1 MRRLKKLVSPAL
13 IIAIVFFIALFI
25 YFAVLNRYH
34 LFYQEQI
41 QLFRF
46 DRDYFAGFLSKPGGI
61 SEYLGLFFIQFYLK
75 PLAGPFIV
83 TLAGIAVFIL
93 AGLIFRKFRISGII
107 WSCIP
112 VLLLVSLQSDQAY
125 YLGYTIGF
133 LISLAFIAFYIS
145 VKTDYLR
152 YVAGFVGCVV
162 LYPLAGGFSFIAIAV
177 CIIFEILYRKSNYSL
192 IVSLGYVS
200 LTALI
205 LYLSWHY
212 VYLLPV
218 GSGWM
223 NPIFFVSNPTTKYWL
238 FLLLAY
244 FPFLLIVTGI
254 WFILSKK
261 PQLQFGWNWKTFS
274 AGLIVFSAFS
284 IGIMKY
290 AYDYKTELLLGIDK
304 HVQSAEWDKAL
315 KLSAKSPGLNRIAVY
330 LTNLALFKSGKMGD
344 RLFYYNQFGSSGL
357 WLDWG
362 NDASPFFGCEVFYQ
376 LGYINEAYRWA
387 FEALVSKGQS
397 PRILKRLTLT
407 SLINRDYAVG
417 EKYLNILEQTLF
429 YRNWARYYRGCI
441 KDTALLPG
449 DQEIAA
455 KRHLLIQSDFFANV
469 TDYNFELNKLLEN
482 HPDNRMAF
490 EYYMASLL
498 LDKKLDFFAANIS
511 RIKDFGFKEI
521 PVHYEEAL
529 LAYMVNTETS
539 IIPAGYSIRESTRQ
553 RFNDYF
559 KTYSFSAGDPDQAV
573 TLLKKRFGNT
583 YWFYLQFK

>member
-1 MRRLKKLVSPAL
+1 MRLKKTVSTAL
-13 IIAIVFFIALFI
+13 IIAIVFFIAHFL
-25 YFAVLNRYH
+25 YFAVLNQYH

-46 DRDYFAGFLSKPGGI
+46 DWDYFAGFLSKPGGI
-61 SEYLGLFFIQFYLK
+61 SEYLGVFFIQFYLK

-93 AGLIFRKFRISGII
+93 AGSILRIFRITGVI

-112 VLLLVSLQSDQAY
+112 VLLLVALQSDHTY

-133 LISLAFIAFYIS
+133 LLCLAFIAFYLS

-152 YVAGFVGCVV
+152 YVAGFIGCML
-162 LYPLAGGFSFIAIAV
+162 LYPVTGGFSFIAIAV
-177 CIIFEILYRKSNYSL
+177 CIIYEILFLKSNRRL
-192 IVSLGYVS
+192 IVSLGYISVTTV
-200 LTALI
+200 LFYI
-205 LYLSWHY
+205 FWHY
-212 VYLLPV
+212 IYLLPV
-218 GSGWM
+218 SSGWM
-223 NPIFFVSNPTTKYWL
+223 NPIFFISNPATKYWL
-238 FLLLAY
+238 LLLIAY
-244 FPFLLIVTGI
+244 FPFLLTVFGI
-254 WFILSKK
+254 WFIISKK
-261 PQLQFGWNWKTFS
+261 SQIQSVWNWKTFS
-274 AGLIVFSAFS
+274 AELIVFSAFS

-344 RLFYYNQFGSSGL
+344 RLFYYNQIGSSGL

-387 FEALVSKGQS
+387 FEALVVKGQS
-397 PRILKRLTLT
+397 PRLLKRLILT
-407 SLINRDYAVG
+407 SLINGDYAVA
-417 EKYLNILEQTLF
+417 EKYLNILDQTLF
-429 YRNWARYYRGCI
+429 YRKWAQYYRGCI
-441 KDTALLPG
+441 KDTALLSR

-469 TDYNFELNKLLEN
+469 TDYNFELIKLLEN
-482 HPDNRMAF
+482 HTDNRMAF

-539 IIPAGYSIRESTRQ
+539 IIPAGFSIRESTRQ

-559 KTYSFSAGDPDQAV
+559 KTYSFSVGDPDQAV